1 MFFTIVKSNT
11 TGTEADLPGFHL
23 GDWVAYV
30 ISLFAAG
37 SEYSGQCAV
46 RANDTGKGDCTDITD
61 IQPVQTGTDID
72 VRPITNNRADSFHYF
87 VY

>member
-30 ISLFAAG
+30 ISLSAAG
-37 SEYSGQCAV
+37 SEYGVQCAA
-46 RANDTGKGDCTDITD
+46 RAKDTGKRNRTDITD
-61 IQPVQTGTDID
+61 IQSAQTGTDID
-72 VRPITNNRADSFHYF
+72 VRPIANNRADSFHHF

>member
-11 TGTEADLPGFHL
+11 TGTRADLPGFHL

-37 SEYSGQCAV
+37 SKSGGRAV
-46 RANDTGKGDCTDITD
+46 WMKGYRQVKIDSWQQETETTDI
-61 IQPVQTGTDID
+61 
-72 VRPITNNRADSFHYF
+72 
-87 VY
+87 